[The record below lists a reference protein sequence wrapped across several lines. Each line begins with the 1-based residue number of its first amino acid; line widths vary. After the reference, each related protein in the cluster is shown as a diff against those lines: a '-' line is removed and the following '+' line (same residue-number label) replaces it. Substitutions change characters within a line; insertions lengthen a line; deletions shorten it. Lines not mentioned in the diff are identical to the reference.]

1 MNQAKESKT
10 QNFISVYKNHIDEIY
25 QYVLLRTGFDVPLAE
40 DITQDI
46 FLDVFKG
53 LRSFKGLCSE
63 RTWIFKIA
71 KNKLFD
77 YYRKQYS
84 QKTEI
89 LALDDQMADELSDPK
104 QSIEEHLQVTFESQQ
119 VRECLS
125 QLPQQYRIMLL
136 LKYVEEISVKEIAQ
150 IIDKSPKSVESML
163 QRAKGAFIKQ
173 YQEKEGL
180 QNGKEQRPAEKRIR
194 RAERD

>member
-84 QKTEI
+84 QKAEI

-125 QLPQQYRIMLL
+125 QLPQQYRILLL

-180 QNGKEQRPAEKRIR
+180 QSGKEQRPAEKRIR

>member
-84 QKTEI
+84 QKSEI

-125 QLPQQYRIMLL
+125 QLPQQYRILLL

-180 QNGKEQRPAEKRIR
+180 QSGKEQRPAEKRIR

>member
-10 QNFISVYKNHIDEIY
+10 QNFISVYNNHIDEIY

-63 RTWIFKIA
+63 RTWIFKIT

-77 YYRKQYS
+77 YYRKQYRE
-84 QKTEI
+84 KAEI
-89 LALDDQMADELSDPK
+89 LAIDNQMADELIDPK
-104 QSIEEHLQVTFESQQ
+104 QSIEEHLQVIFESQQ
-119 VRECLS
+119 VKECLS
-125 QLPQQYRIMLL
+125 QLPQQYRILLL

-163 QRAKGAFIKQ
+163 QRARGAFIKQ

-180 QNGKEQRPAEKRIR
+180 QNGKEQRPVEKRIR